1 MVYIIQVYK
10 LCYTIYLYI
19 YLSICIHGSSICI
32 HAVVFNT
39 NAHSSSSSSSSLVPR
54 PPEPHGRGALAS
66 SKEFF
71 QSARQALQ
79 TGGTLSVVTDQESVY
94 ITASLLLSHDFKGR
108 GGFRVVESHSSTRE
122 RERDGGRGAGG
133 HSETA
138 GDGEGGRGAR
148 VAGGGRGGGG
158 GVSFFDALWTKRGFH
173 RRWVLRCEAI

>member
-1 MVYIIQVYK
+1 MLYY
-10 LCYTIYLYI
+10 LSLYLSIYLYT
-19 YLSICIHGSSICI
+19 CSSICI

-122 RERDGGRGAGG
+122 RERDGGRGA
-133 HSETA
+133 
-138 GDGEGGRGAR
+138 R